1 MYGVFFDKI
10 LFPLQPNGTH
20 ISFLYQSVGRRFGSE
35 HPVSVEIVVIMSL
48 GLCVKVVV
56 FPQSGVTAVCNK
68 NEEVRARV

>member
-35 HPVSVEIVVIMSL
+35 HPVSVEIVVIVSL
-48 GLCVKVVV
+48 GLGVKVVV
-56 FPQSGVTAVCNK
+56 FPQSGVTAVYNRTRK
-68 NEEVRARV
+68 